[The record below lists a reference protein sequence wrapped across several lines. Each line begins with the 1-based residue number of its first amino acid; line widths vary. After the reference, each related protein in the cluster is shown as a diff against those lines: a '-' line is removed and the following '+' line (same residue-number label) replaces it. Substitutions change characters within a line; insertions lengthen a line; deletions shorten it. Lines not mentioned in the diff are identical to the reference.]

1 MDELDKFFT
10 KVPEP
15 VKKPKKRKHSELKK
29 TDTDT
34 DDLKNR
40 ARFYCKSPDQWL
52 IVKKYG
58 KDRLEQFVI
67 EHDFNTQQNLYESL
81 FGFIHKVLAVMC
93 DKLTAGEGHVQEQ
106 IMSDITLRQSIEQE
120 GGNFIQFLTNRYKI
134 VALTCVDTFNGKQ
147 KEISLRPQITIEE
160 EKNEYCKTSEL
171 VAGAPQTEEK
181 TADTQ

>member
-15 VKKPKKRKHSELKK
+15 VKKTKKRKSSELKK
-29 TDTDT
+29 IDTDT

-52 IVKKYG
+52 VIKKYG

-81 FGFIHKVLAVMC
+81 FGFVHKLLAVVC
-93 DKLTAGEGHVQEQ
+93 DKITAGKDMFKSKLCLISHYV
-106 IMSDITLRQSIEQE
+106 SRL
-120 GGNFIQFLTNRYKI
+120 NRKE
-134 VALTCVDTFNGKQ
+134 
-147 KEISLRPQITIEE
+147 EISF
-160 EKNEYCKTSEL
+160 SF
-171 VAGAPQTEEK
+171 
-181 TADTQ
+181 